1 MCVSGEYVVS
11 RMAALAVC
19 PALRMKCS
27 AARTSVLA
35 HVRTPDSMK
44 NNSSPSRSVTRSAAA
59 AGSFTGS
66 FEALAGMDQQQNRYA
81 NEQDSS
87 QTRAADCAH
96 AASTDSS
103 DSSDSKEEGRRA
115 ARRRRLSAMASWGK
129 PGQGFPTPPSDTSS
143 SKMNNVDF

>member
-1 MCVSGEYVVS
+1 MQPDTVFKSNGIASGVQ
-11 RMAALAVC
+11 
-19 PALRMKCS
+19 
-27 AARTSVLA
+27 
-35 HVRTPDSMK
+35 
-44 NNSSPSRSVTRSAAA
+44 
-59 AGSFTGS
+59 GS
-66 FEALAGMDQQQNRYA
+66 FEALAGMDQQQQNRYA

-103 DSSDSKEEGRRA
+103 DSSESKEEDRRA